1 MIRRALA
8 VVAPVC
14 ILVASSAAGSATQPP
29 KVPETR
35 TSTASDVTFGE
46 RIADPFRWLEADARS
61 DPEVAA
67 WASAQDATTRHYT
80 HALPQRAWFLQR
92 LAQLMAYERYGLPTK
107 AGGRYFYTYN
117 SGLQNQSQLW
127 MRKGLQ
133 GRARMLLDPA
143 AWRADGS
150 AALDDWKPSRSGGHV
165 LYSIQ
170 EDGSDWRVL
179 RVFDVKRGRELPD
192 VIRGVRY
199 TRLAWLGDAGF
210 FYSRFPD
217 PAPSDRYRVPTYN
230 HAVWFHRLGTD
241 QSQDTLVFA
250 SPGTPEANHALE
262 VTSDGRWA
270 VIVSSVGADAR
281 KAVRVID
288 LARHTKAAVPLRW
301 AVRELVSGF
310 QHDWQLVN
318 AVGDRI
324 WFVTNRDAPLYR
336 LVSVNLRTAKP
347 VWAEVVAEAPER
359 LQQAAIVGSNVVLN
373 YQRNGATHALVFDFA
388 GNSARELALSDT
400 GTANGFQG
408 RPGDPETFYAF
419 SSFNRPASIFRLD
432 LATGKARPFAEPR
445 LTFRPGDYVVEQRRY
460 PSRDGTQVP
469 MFIVRSRQVATAARA
484 VPTILYGYGGFD
496 IALNPGFSSAR
507 MAWLEAGGAV
517 AVANVRGGGELGKA
531 WHDGG
536 RLANKQNAFDDF
548 IAAGEYLI
556 AEGIT
561 SPGGLAAQG
570 SSNGGLLVAAAVNQ
584 RPDLFA
590 AANPQAGVLDMLRF
604 DRFTAGRYWTDDY
617 GRPEVERDFR
627 ILRAYSPYHNVR
639 VGRAYPAILVT
650 TGGSDD
656 RVVPAHSFKYAAA
669 LQAADLGPRPR
680 LLRVEQGAGHGPGRP
695 TGKAIEENAD
705 ILAFLAHWTG
715 LKPPQ

>member
-1 MIRRALA
+1 
-8 VVAPVC
+8 
-14 ILVASSAAGSATQPP
+14 
-29 KVPETR
+29 
-35 TSTASDVTFGE
+35 
-46 RIADPFRWLEADARS
+46 
-61 DPEVAA
+61 
-67 WASAQDATTRHYT
+67 
-80 HALPQRAWFLQR
+80 
-92 LAQLMAYERYGLPTK
+92 
-107 AGGRYFYTYN
+107 
-117 SGLQNQSQLW
+117 
-127 MRKGLQ
+127 
-133 GRARMLLDPA
+133 
-143 AWRADGS
+143 
-150 AALDDWKPSRSGGHV
+150 
-165 LYSIQ
+165 
-170 EDGSDWRVL
+170 
-179 RVFDVKRGRELPD
+179 
-192 VIRGVRY
+192 
-199 TRLAWLGDAGF
+199 
-210 FYSRFPD
+210 
-217 PAPSDRYRVPTYN
+217 
-230 HAVWFHRLGTD
+230 
-241 QSQDTLVFA
+241 
-250 SPGTPEANHALE
+250 
-262 VTSDGRWA
+262 
-270 VIVSSVGADAR
+270 
-281 KAVRVID
+281 
-288 LARHTKAAVPLRW
+288 
-301 AVRELVSGF
+301 
-310 QHDWQLVN
+310 
-318 AVGDRI
+318 
-324 WFVTNRDAPLYR
+324 
-336 LVSVNLRTAKP
+336 
-347 VWAEVVAEAPER
+347 
-359 LQQAAIVGSNVVLN
+359 
-373 YQRNGATHALVFDFA
+373 
-388 GNSARELALSDT
+388 
-400 GTANGFQG
+400 
-408 RPGDPETFYAF
+408 
-419 SSFNRPASIFRLD
+419 
-432 LATGKARPFAEPR
+432 
-445 LTFRPGDYVVEQRRY
+445 
-460 PSRDGTQVP
+460 
-469 MFIVRSRQVATAARA
+469 
-484 VPTILYGYGGFD
+484 
-496 IALNPGFSSAR
+496 